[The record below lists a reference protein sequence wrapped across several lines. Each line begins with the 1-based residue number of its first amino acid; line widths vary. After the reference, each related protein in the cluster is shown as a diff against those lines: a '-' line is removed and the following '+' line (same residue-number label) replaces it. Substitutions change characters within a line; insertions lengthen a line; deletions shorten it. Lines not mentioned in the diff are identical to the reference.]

1 MDQTGTY
8 LINMWKAT
16 GSHVERIGGYRKS
29 HEAIS
34 MGRAK
39 GGRYW
44 EFSSNEYTR
53 PSIGQYWLLYDYF
66 ILLDIIYRRLKK

>member
-1 MDQTGTY
+1 MALRAITSNYIMYYVFGIIMDQTGTY
-8 LINMWKAT
+8 LINVWKAT

-39 GGRYW
+39 GGRY
-44 EFSSNEYTR
+44 
-53 PSIGQYWLLYDYF
+53 
-66 ILLDIIYRRLKK
+66 

>member
-39 GGRYW
+39 GGRY
-44 EFSSNEYTR
+44 
-53 PSIGQYWLLYDYF
+53 
-66 ILLDIIYRRLKK
+66 